1 MKTNIRTLITVT
13 LLFALA
19 FVTIFLIG
27 SNMTYATETI
37 CRYCGED
44 CACLKKGIEC
54 SVDCRCLLKNTSVS
68 VPSYSSQSASEIIS
82 GFDVGADGGI
92 FEEPVKVILGILQY
106 AALAVAIGMMIII
119 GILYMTKGAG
129 GKADVK
135 STLLPYFVGAICVS
149 AATTIAMFV
158 MSLGGNG

>member
-1 MKTNIRTLITVT
+1 MRTNIETLVIAILLALITV
-13 LLFALA
+13 FGNIA
-19 FVTIFLIG
+19 
-27 SNMTYATETI
+27 YATETV
-37 CRYCGED
+37 CKYCGED

-68 VPSYSSQSASEIIS
+68 VPSYSSQSASEIIG

-149 AATTIAMFV
+149 AATTIAKFV